1 MSIPV
6 IDLSNPNISALAKEV
21 KDACV
26 ERSFGVELKYSRGV
40 LCISKIME

>member
-6 IDLSNPNISALAKEV
+6 IDLSNPNISAVAKEV

-26 ERSFGVELKYSRGV
+26 VSSSEIKLNCRLGG
-40 LCISKIME
+40 LCI